1 MDEERRA
8 RGGLDP
14 RDLREE
20 EWRMA
25 WLRFT
30 VHRLSR
36 TLQREPLSYEEAV
49 ERVASARRAILSRFP
64 TKGEVYDL
72 VYAPRFRRLL
82 EERFGRAPRERV
94 IRL

>member
-1 MDEERRA
+1 MNEVRRT
-8 RGGLDP
+8 DP
-14 RDLREE
+14 VPDSRDLRAE
-20 EWRMA
+20 EWRLA
-25 WLRFT
+25 WLRYT

-36 TLQREPLSYEEAV
+36 TLEREPLSYEDAV
-49 ERVASARRAILSRFP
+49 ERVGEVRRAILSRFP

-72 VYAPRFRRLL
+72 VYAPRFRRML